1 MLPISPRRRAGFTL
15 VEILV
20 VIAIVGVLI
29 ALLLPAVQAA
39 REAARRVHC
48 LNNLK
53 QIGLGMHVYMTY
65 KQSFPP
71 GYVSGVLDDYEDSG
85 PGWSWAPMIMPQM
98 EQVPLASKI
107 DFRLPLTSKATE
119 ELRLTSL
126 PTFNCPSDD
135 EFQKIVD
142 VPHKK
147 SGALLARLAATNYV
161 ASTGSVRPTCKVCRD
176 QFDGVFGRNHAVK
189 PEEIEDGL
197 SNTLAVGERSFFWS
211 GPALWG
217 VVPESKLVDN
227 HNPAKYCGGP
237 SFVLGT
243 TFKDGF
249 NIETGIDDAA
259 EDSSF
264 AESFGSLHTGGAN
277 FVFCDGGGRFIRK
290 ESIDPAVFNTLST
303 RAGNPKG
310 GEVIHASPFE

>member
-1 MLPISPRRRAGFTL
+1 MFPSLRRRAGFTL

-53 QIGLGMHVYMTY
+53 QIGLGMQVYVTY
-65 KQSFPP
+65 TSRFPP
-71 GYVSGVLDDYEDSG
+71 GYVSGVQKDYEDSG

-98 EQVPLASKI
+98 EQVPLAAKI
-107 DFRLPLTSKATE
+107 DFKQPLTSKAME

-147 SGALLARLAATNYV
+147 TGALLSRIAATNYV

-197 SNTLAVGERSFFWS
+197 SNTLAVGERSFHWS

-217 VVPESKLVDN
+217 VVPESKLVD
-227 HNPAKYCGGP
+227 PRDSSKYCGGP

-249 NIETGIDDAA
+249 NIETGIDDSN
-259 EDSSF
+259 EDSSY
-264 AESFGSLHTGGAN
+264 AESFGSLHSGGAN

-290 ESIDPAVFNTLST
+290 ETIDPAVFNSLST

-310 GEVIHASPFE
+310 GEVIHSSPFE

>member
-1 MLPISPRRRAGFTL
+1 MLPKPSFVRRGFTL
-15 VEILV
+15 VELLV
-20 VIAIVGVLI
+20 VIAILGVLI

-39 REAARRVHC
+39 RETARRVQC

-53 QIGLGMHVYMTY
+53 QIGLGMHVYMTFTNR
-65 KQSFPP
+65 FPP
-71 GYVSGVLDDYEDSG
+71 GYISGVLEDYEDSG
-85 PGWSWAPMIMPQM
+85 PGWSWAPMIMPHM
-98 EQVPLASKI
+98 EQQPLASKI
-107 DFRLPLTSKATE
+107 DFRQPLTSKANA
-119 ELRLTSL
+119 ELLLNSIPNFT
-126 PTFNCPSDD
+126 CPSDD

-147 SGALLARLAATNYV
+147 SGALLSRMASTNYV
-161 ASTGSVRPTCKVCRD
+161 ANTGSVRPTCKVCRD

-197 SNTLAVGERSFFWS
+197 SNTIAAGERSFFWS
-211 GPALWG
+211 GPTLWG
-217 VVPESKLVDN
+217 VVPESKLVDRRD
-227 HNPAKYCGGP
+227 PGKYCGGP
-237 SFVLGT
+237 GFVLGT

-249 NIETGIDDAA
+249 NIETGIDDPN

-290 ESIDPAVFNTLST
+290 ETIDPAVFNTLST